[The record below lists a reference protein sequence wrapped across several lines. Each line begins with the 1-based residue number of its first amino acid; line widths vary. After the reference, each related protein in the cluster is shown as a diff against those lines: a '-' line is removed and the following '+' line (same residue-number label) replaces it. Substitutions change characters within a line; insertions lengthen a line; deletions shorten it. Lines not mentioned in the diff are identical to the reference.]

1 MDSTF
6 FSILS
11 KKIITSVISVGS
23 IFYSTI
29 TGVNA
34 SFSSLELSA
43 KGDNIII
50 SATLENCFS
59 PELDQILRSGLEI
72 KINFLA
78 ELLDQENQKIVRDT
92 IFYHSL
98 KYSVL
103 EDDYGV
109 FTSENQNYY
118 NQLTLAQS
126 KLILS
131 KIEKF
136 QIIKIENLNQ
146 NINYRIKLTAWL
158 DKIEIRSR
166 DEPLNLMF
174 YWKSIKPTGLTTSFS
189 KAEFAQ

>member
-34 SFSSLELSA
+34 SFSALELSA

-72 KINFLA
+72 KFNFLVDLV
-78 ELLDQENQKIVRDT
+78 EYENEKSIRDT

-103 EDDYGV
+103 DDDYGV

-118 NQLTLAQS
+118 NHLSLDQS

-136 QIIKIENLNQ
+136 QIIKIESLNQ
-146 NINYRIKLTAWL
+146 NINYRIKLTAWM
-158 DKIEIRSR
+158 DKIEIRSM
-166 DEPLNLMF
+166 DKPLNLMF
-174 YWKSIKPTGLTTSFS
+174 YWKSIKPTGLTPSFS
-189 KAEFAQ
+189 KAEFAE